1 MKKKRPEPPSLAAWI
16 LGRITRRED
25 RLSILIDFSEI
36 FEELARELGYLA
48 ACRWYWTQVVR
59 SIPLFMLNTF
69 YWRLIMLKNYL
80 TMTVRIFRRHKVYS
94 FINLAGLS
102 LGMTVCILIL
112 LWVRFELSFDRFHE
126 NAEELFRVINV
137 EQKPGGEA
145 VYSASNPIA
154 LGPVLETNY
163 PDILRSCRG
172 TVQSIRLNSGEKNY
186 VEDMLFADPS
196 FLEMFSFVLIE
207 GNPETALDNPN
218 AVLLTQTAAN
228 RYFGNENPSGRVLQM
243 ETGIDITVA
252 GIIQDLPSNTQFKF
266 DGIVSIQALKDLGVN
281 MDDWGM
287 FAYQT
292 YVILSEGSSPQVVSR
307 KLENVIKDHSPGAE
321 ETIELQP
328 LTKIH
333 LYEMGGGGLITY
345 VYIFSALAFFVL
357 LIACM
362 NYMNLSTARSVKR
375 AREVGV
381 RSTMGANRFH
391 LIQQFLGESLLL
403 AAFALGLS
411 LLLVH
416 LLLPTFNSL
425 IRMQLPLEY
434 SPSLIIMIIAITLV
448 MGLLSGSYPAFVLSS
463 WKPAQILSGHMKPK
477 LGGFLFRR
485 ILVITQFSLSILLII
500 ASLGIFRQLNYIKN
514 RNLGYNGDN
523 IVCMQMDA
531 DLGKKYQVFK
541 DALLQNPDI
550 LSMTRSNATPERK
563 QASISGYAF
572 RWEGMEEGQKIVTL
586 HLMGVD
592 PDFLKT
598 YQIEMADGRFFSDEY
613 PSDKEESIV
622 MNEAAVRAMGME
634 SPVGKEMFFGET
646 ETLNIIGIVKD
657 FNFRTLHHEMEPL
670 AMVIGWSLSQI
681 SMRISGVDIPSTVQ
695 FIQETLKDIIPG
707 AAFNYEFFDARLQR
721 EYRTEKV
728 MQSIILYITFLI
740 IFISCLGLFGL
751 ASFAAEQRTKEIGIR
766 KVLGASIP
774 QIVRLLSR
782 EFTVWVLIAN
792 VIAWPVAYYALNR
805 WLQNFAYRENM
816 DLLIF
821 VSAAIL
827 AILIAAV
834 SVSYQSIKAATANP
848 VDSLRYE

>member
-1 MKKKRPEPPSLAAWI
+1 
-16 LGRITRRED
+16 
-25 RLSILIDFSEI
+25 
-36 FEELARELGYLA
+36 
-48 ACRWYWTQVVR
+48 
-59 SIPLFMLNTF
+59 
-69 YWRLIMLKNYL
+69 
-80 TMTVRIFRRHKVYS
+80 
-94 FINLAGLS
+94 
-102 LGMTVCILIL
+102 MTVCILIL

-126 NAEELFRVINV
+126 NAEELCRVINV

-154 LGPVLETNY
+154 LGLVLEADY
-163 PDILRSCRG
+163 PDVLRSCRG
-172 TVQSIRLNSGEKNY
+172 VVQSIRLSFGEKNY
-186 VEDMLFADPS
+186 VEDVLFADPS

-218 AVLLTQTAAN
+218 AVLLTQRAAS
-228 RYFGNENPSGRVLQM
+228 RYFGNENSTGRVLQA
-243 ETGIDITVA
+243 ETGRDMTVA

-266 DGIVSIQALKDLGVN
+266 DGIVSIQTLKDLGVN

-292 YVILSEGSSPQVVSR
+292 YVMLSEGSSSQVVSR
-307 KLENVIKDHSPGAE
+307 KLENVIRDHSPGAE

-333 LYEMGGGGLITY
+333 LYAMGGGGLITY

-362 NYMNLSTARSVKR
+362 NYMNLSTAMSVKR
-375 AREVGV
+375 SREVSV
-381 RSTMGANRFH
+381 RSTMGANRSH

-411 LLLVH
+411 LPLVH

-425 IRMQLPLEY
+425 IGMQLHMEY
-434 SPSLIIMIIAITLV
+434 SPLLIILIIAMTLV
-448 MGLLSGSYPAFVLSS
+448 IGMLSGSYPAFVLSS
-463 WKPAQILSGHMKPK
+463 WKPAQVIRGHMKSK
-477 LGGFLFRR
+477 RGGFLFRR
-485 ILVITQFSLSILLII
+485 ILVVTQFSLSILLII
-500 ASLGIFRQLNYIKN
+500 ASVGIFRQLNYIKN

-541 DALLQNPDI
+541 DALLQNPNI

-598 YQIEMADGRFFSDEY
+598 YQVEMADGRFFSDDY
-613 PSDKEESIV
+613 SSDKEESIV

-634 SPVGKEMFFGET
+634 SPVGKKMFFGEI
-646 ETLNIIGIVKD
+646 ETLDIIGIVKD
-657 FNFRTLHHEMEPL
+657 FNFRTLHYEMEPL

-681 SMRISGVDIPSTVQ
+681 SMRISGADIPSTIQ
-695 FIQETLKDIIPG
+695 FIEGTLKNIIPG

-728 MQSIILYITFLI
+728 MQSIILHITFLI

-774 QIVRLLSR
+774 QIVRLLWR
-782 EFTVWVLIAN
+782 EFTIWILIAN

-821 VSAAIL
+821 VSSAIL
-827 AILIAAV
+827 AFLIAV
-834 SVSYQSIKAATANP
+834 FSVSFQSIKAAMANP
-848 VDSLRYE
+848 VDALRYE